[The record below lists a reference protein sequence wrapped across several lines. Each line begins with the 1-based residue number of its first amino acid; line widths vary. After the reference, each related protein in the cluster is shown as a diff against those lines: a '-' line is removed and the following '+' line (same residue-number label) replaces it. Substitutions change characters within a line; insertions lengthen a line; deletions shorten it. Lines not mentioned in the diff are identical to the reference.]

1 MEHALKKLSLR
12 GRQLLLID
20 LLAICISFV
29 ASFALRFDAP
39 SAQFDQYLGAY
50 LWILPILI
58 VARLGGFV
66 WLRLYQ
72 RAWRY
77 ASIEELTAVV
87 TAAVGSS
94 AAAYSVVFALLAAQI
109 GVSLA
114 GFPRSVPVI
123 DTLLL
128 TTLAGAWRF
137 GLRVSGIGRRGANG
151 PSENGLRTLIVAE
164 GNVASDAIRQVAA
177 VRSPNLRPIGLLAD
191 DLIVGQR
198 FHGVSVLGRTAAF
211 SSILASSNAEAILL
225 AFPSARGRDL
235 RKLVRE
241 TEKAGL
247 RCFTLPSIAEVMA
260 GRVTTEPL
268 REVDVE

>member
-1 MEHALKKLSLR
+1 MENPLKKVSLR

-29 ASFALRFDAP
+29 ASFALRFHAP

-58 VARLGGFV
+58 LARLGGFV

-77 ASIEELTAVV
+77 ASVEELTAVV

-114 GFPRSVPVI
+114 GFPRSVPII

-128 TTLAGAWRF
+128 TALAGAWRF
-137 GLRVSGIGRRGANG
+137 ALRISGIGRKGANLQ
-151 PSENGLRTLIVAE
+151 SETGLRTLIVAE
-164 GNVASDAIRQVAA
+164 ASAASGAIRQVAA
-177 VRSPNLRPIGLLAD
+177 GRNPNLRPIGLLAD
-191 DLIVGQR
+191 DLTVGQS
-198 FHGVSVLGRTAAF
+198 FHGISVLGRTGAFAA
-211 SSILASSNAEAILL
+211 ILASSKAEAVLL
-225 AFPSARGRDL
+225 ALPSARGRD
-235 RKLVRE
+235 
-241 TEKAGL
+241 
-247 RCFTLPSIAEVMA
+247 
-260 GRVTTEPL
+260 
-268 REVDVE
+268 